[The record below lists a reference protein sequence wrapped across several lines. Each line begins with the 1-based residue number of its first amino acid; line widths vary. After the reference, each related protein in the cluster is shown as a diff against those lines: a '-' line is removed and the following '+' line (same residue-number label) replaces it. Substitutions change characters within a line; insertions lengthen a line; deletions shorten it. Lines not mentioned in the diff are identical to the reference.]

1 MSNTNQ
7 PFSLNISTDTVPD
20 VSLEHD
26 STTNEVHIKFFNVDN
41 ELVLDL
47 WGQLNE
53 VGPHLSGLSTI
64 AKYRALRVGLNE
76 TVAEHD
82 LVGAVEI
89 LSALKDL
96 QRTPEFDRVLEN
108 VDITTGES
116 PKKDPERAT
125 AEQEPLLSES
135 GIAVLTGKEAEVLL
149 AMLDETFNGK

>member
-20 VSLEHD
+20 VSLEHN
-26 STTNEVHIKFFNVDN
+26 STTDEVHIKFFNVDN

-47 WGQLNE
+47 WGLLND
-53 VGPHLSGLSTI
+53 VGPLLSGLSII
-64 AKYRALRVGLNE
+64 AKYHALRTGLYKA
-76 TVAEHD
+76 VAEDD

-89 LSALKDL
+89 LRALNDL
-96 QRTPEFDRVLEN
+96 QHTPEFDRVFEN
-108 VDITTGES
+108 VEATSHES

-125 AEQEPLLSES
+125 AEQGSQRDVI
-135 GIAVLTGKEAEVLL
+135 GFDALTGKEAEVLL